1 MSNLATQYP
10 EFPLD
15 ELAENT
21 AAAPAGSPQ
30 NNSLAPAMQSALRLF
45 DVRLTL
51 AEITSGMPRCPD
63 EKNPQQQNE
72 WAVAALRRRGMVAS
86 WQAIPLDKIR
96 SFLLPAVVRLETG
109 FVVLTWL
116 DEKTCRVIIPELGS
130 GAVEICRENF
140 CAGYP
145 GEMLL
150 IRPKSYMDRRADDL
164 IKTPDKHWFWHTL
177 WGFKRYIFEA
187 VALSV
192 IINIL
197 ALAMSIFTM
206 TVYNRVLP
214 NQTYVTLWTMAIG
227 VCVALLFE
235 LIARLTRA
243 WITDRAGKKIDLVL
257 GAQIFRHV
265 LHGKMENRAQ
275 SSGAFGNVMQSF
287 ETVRDLTT
295 SAALT
300 TLADLPF
307 VFLFLAVIYL
317 VAGPL
322 VWCVLL
328 SLFFIVAMV
337 LLMQIP
343 LKRHAEESMKIGS
356 NRYGLVI
363 ETLDN
368 LETIKS
374 LRAENL
380 VAGKHDIASV
390 RLSEIAMKSRFLAT
404 MGSSM
409 IQTTQQFGT
418 VILLL
423 WGAYLVGDG
432 TISMGGIIATMTLM
446 GRAVAPVATL
456 AALGLRI
463 QQAKTSLGILNKL
476 MQTPSESEEKKV
488 YVQLPQGSQTD
499 IVCKDMSF
507 TYKQDLPAVVEHLDL
522 CFRHGE
528 RVAILGKMGS
538 GKSSLLRLLVGLYQP
553 TGGSL
558 TIGGVDIR
566 QIAAGELRSRIAL
579 VSQEPRLMFGTLR
592 DNILMGAPYV
602 SDEELL
608 HVARITG
615 VSDIAA
621 RHPMGL
627 GMPVGERGETLSGG
641 QKQAIALARALLT
654 KPDVLLLDEPTSGM
668 DMGSERT
675 VLQALLPALEG
686 RTVIIVTHRPAVL
699 KYVDRIIVMD
709 EGLKVADGPKND
721 VVAALNEG
729 KIPAASVVRASA
741 RPQTAQAASQEA
753 EHA

>member
-1 MSNLATQYP
+1 MTILETQHPDFSLEESIKNKATS
-10 EFPLD
+10 EHFTKD
-15 ELAENT
+15 
-21 AAAPAGSPQ
+21 
-30 NNSLAPAMQSALRLF
+30 NSLVPAMQSALRIF
-45 DVRLTL
+45 DVRLT
-51 AEITSGMPRCPD
+51 ATEITSDMPACPD
-63 EKNPQQQNE
+63 EKEPQKQNE
-72 WAVAALRRRGMVAS
+72 WAVAALQRRGVVAV
-86 WQAIPLDKIR
+86 WQSIPLTNMK
-96 SFLLPAVVRLETG
+96 SFLLPAIVRLETG
-109 FVVLTWL
+109 FVVLTHY

-140 CAGYP
+140 SASYP

-150 IRPKSYMDRRADDL
+150 LRPKSQVDSRTDDL
-164 IKTPDKHWFWHTL
+164 IKTTDRHWFWHTI
-177 WGFKRYIFEA
+177 WSFKRYIFEA

-192 IINIL
+192 IINVL
-197 ALAMSIFTM
+197 ALGMSIFTM

-214 NQTYVTLWTMAIG
+214 NQTYVTLWTMAVG
-227 VCVALLFE
+227 VSLALLFE
-235 LIARLTRA
+235 LMARLARA

-295 SAALT
+295 SAVLT
-300 TLADLPF
+300 TIADLPF
-307 VFLFLAVIYL
+307 VVLFLSVIYM

-328 SLFFIVAMV
+328 SLFFIVGMV

-343 LKRHAEESMKIGS
+343 LKKHAEESMKIGS

-368 LETIKS
+368 LETIKA

-380 VAGKHDIASV
+380 VSSKHDTASV
-390 RLSEIAMKSRFLAT
+390 KLSEISMKSRFLAT

-409 IQTTQQFGT
+409 IQTTQQFST

-446 GRAVAPVATL
+446 GRAVAPVGTL

-476 MQTPSESEEKKV
+476 MQTPTEKDQKKV
-488 YVQLPQGSQTD
+488 YVQLPQCSQTD
-499 IVCKDMSF
+499 IVCDDLSF
-507 TYKQDLPAVVEHLDL
+507 TYKPDLPAVIEHLDL
-522 CFRHGE
+522 RFRYGE

-538 GKSSLLRLLVGLYQP
+538 GKSSLLRLLIGLYQP
-553 TGGSL
+553 TGGTVTVS
-558 TIGGVDIR
+558 GVDIR
-566 QIAAGELRSRIAL
+566 QIETGELRSRIAL
-579 VSQEPRLMFGTLR
+579 VSQEPRMMFGTLR
-592 DNILMGAPYV
+592 DNILMGAPYA
-602 SDEELL
+602 SDEEFM
-608 HVARITG
+608 HVAKITG
-615 VSDIAA
+615 VNEIAA
-621 RHPMGL
+621 RHPQGF

-654 KPDVLLLDEPTSGM
+654 NPDVLLLDEPTSGM
-668 DMGSERT
+668 DMGSERM
-675 VLQALLPALEG
+675 VLQALLPALKG

-699 KYVDRIIVMD
+699 KYVDRVIVMD

-721 VVAALNEG
+721 IIASLNDG
-729 KIPAASVVRASA
+729 KIPSASVIRSSA
-741 RPQTAQAASQEA
+741 RPAAVQMKSDEV